1 MKRLN
6 LFLLFLIALPV
17 KNCAA
22 SPGVSDGC
30 VGAKLGMTSDEVRAA
45 IRRKALRIHRDQ
57 RGEITVRSKFFGC
70 ASELKYYFTPLT
82 KRLYK
87 VTVVSED
94 LTRYQS
100 IREAMRKR
108 FGGETSTRTS
118 AVSHVSRWYWKKQDV
133 SLFLSRTYN
142 KGSYSRLVMNLI
154 DHNLLLRCEAEKT
167 KKNYDCKLN
176 TRLGFI
182 NPAGGK
188 SN

>member
-1 MKRLN
+1 MKKFN
-6 LFLLFLIALPV
+6 LLLLFLIALPV

-30 VGAKLGMTSDEVRAA
+30 IGARLGMTADEVRAT
-45 IRRKALRIHRDQ
+45 IKRKALRIYKEGG
-57 RGEITVRSKFFGC
+57 GEIIVRSRFFGC
-70 ASELKYYFTPLT
+70 ASELKYHFTPFT

-94 LTRYQS
+94 LTQYQS
-100 IREAMRKR
+100 IREAMRRR

-154 DHNLLLRCEAEKT
+154 DHNLQLRCETEKT
-167 KKNYDCKLN
+167 RRNYDCKLN

-182 NPAGGK
+182 NPTRGRP
-188 SN
+188 N